1 MTSDDAEQPTDLPV
15 APPCVADDGP
25 LTGGGVYRLAVQA
38 WQEDGAHLTRDW
50 VAGEQPVAFVY
61 RCVSHAVMM
70 ATPCDLLD
78 FAVGFS
84 LSEGIIEHAHQLYDI
99 EVHEQAGGIELRMDL
114 ASERLARLRE
124 RRREG
129 VAASGCGL
137 CGLTSLEAV
146 VETLPAVS
154 RNATLAPPA
163 LQAALAA
170 LGGWQQLGRL
180 SGAMHCAAWCDLEGG
195 ITLLR
200 EDVGRHNALDK
211 LIGALARARQ
221 VRPQGFALLSS
232 RASYELVQK
241 AVQAGIE
248 ILVTVSAATSLA
260 VELAE
265 RCGLTLVGFARP
277 GRHVVYCHA
286 WRFREGASTDP
297 VSGRRSSG

>member
-1 MTSDDAEQPTDLPV
+1 MAGDDGEQQGGLPV
-15 APPCVADDGP
+15 APPSGMDEGGDGIDQ
-25 LTGGGVYRLAVQA
+25 LEVQA
-38 WQEDGAHLTRDW
+38 WREGGIQTLSDW
-50 VAGEQPVAFVY
+50 VAVEQPVAFVY

-84 LSEGIIEHAHQLYDI
+84 LSEGIIDHPHQIYDT
-99 EVHEQAGGIELRMDL
+99 EVHELAGGIELRLDL
-114 ASERLARLRE
+114 AAERQARLRE

-129 VAASGCGL
+129 VGASGCGL

-146 VETLPAVS
+146 LDSLPAVS
-154 RNATLAPPA
+154 RSTRLAPRA
-163 LQAALAA
+163 LQRALAA
-170 LGGWQQLGRL
+170 LGDRQQLGRL

-211 LIGALARARQ
+211 LIGALARSREK
-221 VRPQGFALLSS
+221 RPGGFALLSS

-241 AVQAGIE
+241 AVRADIE
-248 ILVTVSAATSLA
+248 VLVTVSAATSMA

-265 RCGLTLVGFARP
+265 HCGLTLVGFARP
-277 GRHVVYCHA
+277 GRQVVYCHA
-286 WRFREGASTDP
+286 WRFQEE
-297 VSGRRSSG
+297 SSAAG